1 MIKYIIYTQK
11 NCEYCAKAKAL
22 LDEAGEVYE
31 ERVLDNL
38 PKIKRFR
45 EAGHKTVPQ
54 IFLHIGGFNELE
66 DFMFPP
72 EVSFDSDMPIDTRP
86 SAKVIPFKG
95 KIGAISGEK
104 EEEWNTK

>member
-38 PKIKRFR
+38 PKIKDLEKQDIRLC
-45 EAGHKTVPQ
+45 HK
-54 IFLHIGGFNELE
+54 
-66 DFMFPP
+66 
-72 EVSFDSDMPIDTRP
+72 SFYT
-86 SAKVIPFKG
+86 
-95 KIGAISGEK
+95 
-104 EEEWNTK
+104 

>member
-22 LDEAGEVYE
+22 LDEADEVYE

-54 IFLHIGGFNELE
+54 IFLHIGGYTELE
-66 DFMFPP
+66 EFMFPP
-72 EVSFDSDMPIDTRP
+72 DIDFEPDIKLVKDTKP
-86 SAKVIPFKG
+86 TAKIIPLV
-95 KIGAISGEK
+95 GAISGDKDE
-104 EEEWNTK
+104 

>member
-11 NCEYCAKAKAL
+11 NCAFCKKAKHL

-31 ERVLDNL
+31 ERLLDT
-38 PKIKRFR
+38 PAKIKRFK

-54 IFLHIGGFNELE
+54 IFLHIGGYTELE
-66 DFMFPP
+66 EFLFLPDIEFNADLDLIK
-72 EVSFDSDMPIDTRP
+72 ETKP

-95 KIGAISGEK
+95 QIGSISGDKDE
-104 EEEWNTK
+104 

>member
-22 LDEAGEVYE
+22 LDEADEVYE

-54 IFLHIGGFNELE
+54 IFLHIGGYTELE
-66 DFMFPP
+66 EFLFPSDI
-72 EVSFDSDMPIDTRP
+72 EFDADIKLVEETKPT
-86 SAKVIPFKG
+86 AKIIPLV
-95 KIGAISGEK
+95 GAISGEK
-104 EEEWNTK
+104 KDE

>member
-11 NCEYCAKAKAL
+11 NCEYCDQAKAL

-38 PKIKRFR
+38 PKIKRFK

-54 IFLHIGGFNELE
+54 IFLHIGGFTELE
-66 DFMFPP
+66 DFMFPTDFKP
-72 EVSFDSDMPIDTRP
+72 SPKLLDKIKP

-95 KIGAISGEK
+95 KIGAISGSK
-104 EEEWNTK
+104 EEE